1 MDDAVLFDETGRK
14 LRAAHGLRL
23 GLLPDVP
30 TQLRKLV
37 QRCTLKI
44 PEDRPAM
51 HEVHRKLEQ
60 IVAALWTVERVYKS
74 AGVVPAEDHPIFAR
88 LLNAQGIHDKES
100 LQNLLP
106 PWLLSTIGMNVDQ
119 QSCLMR
125 HLQGCGS
132 ARVEPAAENTR
143 SANTCE

>member
-1 MDDAVLFDETGRK
+1 
-14 LRAAHGLRL
+14 
-23 GLLPDVP
+23 
-30 TQLRKLV
+30 
-37 QRCTLKI
+37 
-44 PEDRPAM
+44 M
-51 HEVHRKLEQ
+51 HEVHSKLEQ

-106 PWLLSTIGMNVDQ
+106 ENPWLMSTIGMDVDQ
-119 QSCLMR
+119 QNCLSDTSR
-125 HLQGCGS
+125 DAAARGS
-132 ARVEPAAENTR
+132 NQRLKNTR